1 MQNKSVPYL
10 CGGTFFVLL
19 EQAKG
24 KKASRRQLKSGMKDR
39 ISNKNMLEALIQFL
53 VPSFQKPPAGDT
65 FEGDTSDYKA
75 CKVSYGENLPF
86 DDDVE
91 IQAFDSR
98 IKTNYLTVLA
108 KMDDFI
114 DSYLRTDSDERMRW
128 LIHVLLTLIDKDP
141 LITPETLF
149 YLSETPTTKTDL
161 LSLDRYCLSS
171 LMLAIWHFIV
181 MNRSDNEA
189 GRDTFFALHERADEI
204 GAKWKFKKSFG
215 TNFPRDIG
223 DFDLFGCEGMAKEKA
238 KKDPADEAEPDK
250 EDIPT
255 VEVYEAPY
263 TDPRTQ
269 QQVVAQFHVVAKDNG
284 IAIGQVFGG
293 LVIGKR
299 GGKDE

>member
-24 KKASRRQLKSGMKDR
+24 KKATRRQLKTGKKDR
-39 ISNKNMLEALIQFL
+39 VSNKNMLEALIQFL

-98 IKTNYLTVLA
+98 IKTNYLAVLA

-114 DSYLRTDSDERMRW
+114 DSYLRTDSDERMQW
-128 LIHVLLTLIDKDP
+128 LIQALLTLVDKDR
-141 LITPETLF
+141 LILPETPF
-149 YLSETPTTKTDL
+149 YLSETPVTKTDL
-161 LSLDRYCLSS
+161 LALDHYCLSS

-181 MNRSDNEA
+181 VNRPDNEA

-215 TNFPRDIG
+215 MSYPRDIG
-223 DFDLFGCEGMAKEKA
+223 DFDLFGCASMGEEET
-238 KKDPADEAEPDK
+238 KKDPADEAEPN
-250 EDIPT
+250 EDIPV

-263 TDPRTQ
+263 TDPQTQ
-269 QQVVAQFHVVAKDNG
+269 QQAVAQFHVEAKDNG